1 MKLEN
6 KVAIVT
12 GGGQGL
18 GRGIVLC
25 LAEEGADVAIIE
37 INEDSARNA
46 AAEVEQ
52 MGRRACAI
60 VADATDNDSIVKSV
74 REVIDHFG
82 RIDILVNNV
91 GGSDEDDAEETVVG
105 SGGWDGFYRLTLR
118 SHVLMSRAVIPYLK
132 EQKSGKIINIS
143 SEAGRVGSSLLM
155 AYSAFKSGVIS
166 LTKSLALELA
176 SHNINVNCVCPG
188 VIWTPLWER
197 LARSLIAL
205 NPELKDMSPREFFE
219 TRVVAG
225 RPLGREETAEDI
237 GKTVAFFASEDA
249 RAITGQSLN
258 VNGGNVMN

>member
-12 GGGQGL
+12 GGGQGI

-25 LAEEGADVAIIE
+25 LAEEGADVAVIE
-37 INEDSARNA
+37 INPDTAQKVV
-46 AAEVEQ
+46 AEVEQ
-52 MGRRACAI
+52 MGRRARAI

-74 REVIDHFG
+74 REAIDHFG

-91 GGSDEDDAEETVVG
+91 GGTDEDSTEETVVG
-105 SGGWDGFYRLTLR
+105 SGGWDGFYRLTLC

-143 SEAGRVGSSLLM
+143 SEAGRRGSALLM
-155 AYSAFKSGVIS
+155 AYSAFKSADIS
-166 LTKSLALELA
+166 LTQSLALELA
-176 SHNINVNCVCPG
+176 PYNINVNCVCPG

-197 LARSLIAL
+197 LARSLIEL
-205 NPELKDMSPREFFE
+205 NPEFKNITPREFFE
-219 TRVVAG
+219 TRIVAG